1 MCHGIEFHS
10 GHRLLIRLH
19 LFYRG
24 NRSLFRYLTHSLS
37 SPSFPLLLD
46 STTRL
51 SARLDDSLEITRL
64 LLLLWSVAGVLFSA
78 LALGTCEFLSIPGT
92 VVPSNPDA
100 GGATFT
106 GLIGLFRIQERDALG
121 NSYCVETPGYIMDQ
135 FGIYF
140 QVAQLMGVVALTTG
154 GVATIV
160 LLMAFLM
167 EMCCLINGLQYGLG
181 IMFIVAAAA
190 QGLTFMAIGDSAC
203 NNEFNC
209 STSTSSIWSIVATCL
224 YFIAMVQSFAAPFP
238 KDKIC
243 SRETCC
249 QCLKKKENDDSESA
263 YEGEE
268 KVDGDD
274 IEASPA
280 AIPVDDDAA
289 AIAAGVAAGGA
300 AGAGVAAVVAADDD
314 KEDKMENEDDISG
327 EEAVGA
333 GAVTAAAAVGEGDE
347 EALDMTVLDEDNAA
361 LDREEAAAA
370 AASAQATTTSSS
382 VYESA
387 KSEANQ

>member
-1 MCHGIEFHS
+1 M
-10 GHRLLIRLH
+10 
-19 LFYRG
+19 
-24 NRSLFRYLTHSLS
+24 
-37 SPSFPLLLD
+37 
-46 STTRL
+46 
-51 SARLDDSLEITRL
+51 
-64 LLLLWSVAGVLFSA
+64 AGVLFSA

-92 VVPSNPDA
+92 DAPSNPDA

-203 NNEFNC
+203 NNEFSC

-263 YEGEE
+263 NEEEE

-280 AIPVDDDAA
+280 SVPVDDDVDDAAA

-300 AGAGVAAVVAADDD
+300 AGVGVAAVAAADDG
-314 KEDKMENEDDISG
+314 KEDKMENEDDVSG
-327 EEAVGA
+327 EVAVGA
-333 GAVTAAAAVGEGDE
+333 ATAAAAAAAVVEGDE

-370 AASAQATTTSSS
+370 AAASAQATTTGSS

-387 KSEANQ
+387 KSEAANQ

>member
-1 MCHGIEFHS
+1 M
-10 GHRLLIRLH
+10 
-19 LFYRG
+19 
-24 NRSLFRYLTHSLS
+24 T
-37 SPSFPLLLD
+37 
-46 STTRL
+46 
-51 SARLDDSLEITRL
+51 
-64 LLLLWSVAGVLFSA
+64 GVLFSA

-92 VVPSNPDA
+92 DAPSNPDA

-167 EMCCLINGLQYGLG
+167 EMCCLVNGLQYGLG

-203 NNEFNC
+203 NNEFSC
-209 STSTSSIWSIVATCL
+209 LTSTSSIWSIVATCL

-263 YEGEE
+263 NEEEE

-280 AIPVDDDAA
+280 SVPVDDDVDDAAA

-300 AGAGVAAVVAADDD
+300 AGVGVAAVAAADDG
-314 KEDKMENEDDISG
+314 KEDKMENEDDVSG
-327 EEAVGA
+327 EVAVGA
-333 GAVTAAAAVGEGDE
+333 ATAAAAAVVEGDE

-370 AASAQATTTSSS
+370 ASAQATTTGSS

-387 KSEANQ
+387 KSEAANQ

>member
-1 MCHGIEFHS
+1 M
-10 GHRLLIRLH
+10 
-19 LFYRG
+19 
-24 NRSLFRYLTHSLS
+24 
-37 SPSFPLLLD
+37 
-46 STTRL
+46 
-51 SARLDDSLEITRL
+51 
-64 LLLLWSVAGVLFSA
+64 FSA

-92 VVPSNPDA
+92 DAPSNPDA

-203 NNEFNC
+203 NNEFSC

-249 QCLKKKENDDSESA
+249 QCLKKK
-263 YEGEE
+263 
-268 KVDGDD
+268 
-274 IEASPA
+274 
-280 AIPVDDDAA
+280 
-289 AIAAGVAAGGA
+289 
-300 AGAGVAAVVAADDD
+300 
-314 KEDKMENEDDISG
+314 
-327 EEAVGA
+327 
-333 GAVTAAAAVGEGDE
+333 
-347 EALDMTVLDEDNAA
+347 
-361 LDREEAAAA
+361 RE
-370 AASAQATTTSSS
+370 
-382 VYESA
+382 
-387 KSEANQ
+387 

>member
-1 MCHGIEFHS
+1 M
-10 GHRLLIRLH
+10 
-19 LFYRG
+19 
-24 NRSLFRYLTHSLS
+24 
-37 SPSFPLLLD
+37 
-46 STTRL
+46 
-51 SARLDDSLEITRL
+51 
-64 LLLLWSVAGVLFSA
+64 AGVLFSA
-78 LALGTCEFLSIPGT
+78 LALGTCEFISIPGT
-92 VVPSNPDA
+92 DAPSNPDA

-203 NNEFNC
+203 NNEFSC
-209 STSTSSIWSIVATCL
+209 LTSTSSIWSIVATCL

-263 YEGEE
+263 NEEEE

-280 AIPVDDDAA
+280 SVPVDDDVDDAAA

-300 AGAGVAAVVAADDD
+300 AGVGVAAVAAADDD
-314 KEDKMENEDDISG
+314 KEDKMENEDDVSG
-327 EEAVGA
+327 EVAVGA
-333 GAVTAAAAVGEGDE
+333 AAAAAAVVEGDE

-370 AASAQATTTSSS
+370 ASAQATTTGSS

-387 KSEANQ
+387 KSEAANQ

>member
-1 MCHGIEFHS
+1 
-10 GHRLLIRLH
+10 
-19 LFYRG
+19 
-24 NRSLFRYLTHSLS
+24 
-37 SPSFPLLLD
+37 
-46 STTRL
+46 
-51 SARLDDSLEITRL
+51 
-64 LLLLWSVAGVLFSA
+64 LFSA

-92 VVPSNPDA
+92 DVPSNPDA

-203 NNEFNC
+203 NNEFSC

-249 QCLKKKENDDSESA
+249 QCFKKKENDDSESA
-263 YEGEE
+263 YEEEE
-268 KVDGDD
+268 KEDGDD

-280 AIPVDDDAA
+280 AVPVDDDDA

-300 AGAGVAAVVAADDD
+300 AGVGVAAVVAADDD
-314 KEDKMENEDDISG
+314 KEDKMENEDDVSG

-333 GAVTAAAAVGEGDE
+333 APASVAEGDE

-382 VYESA
+382 VYE
-387 KSEANQ
+387 